1 VVTGS
6 GPSDGVIDRRLV
18 LGDGRVVWYRLYGD
32 PAGVPVVFQSGSPG
46 SRWKRPEVARAAER
60 AGVLLAVLDRPGYG
74 GSTRLKGRR
83 VSDVCVDVTALADSH
98 GWERFAV
105 AGGSGGGP
113 HALACAA
120 LLPGRVTRCA
130 VSACVA
136 PPLTTGPEPSANEDD
151 PRRNST
157 SWLAARGEERL
168 RPSIEAAS
176 RSIWAQI
183 EAGGPELPRQPGDV
197 SPAGPALEDPAGMA
211 RVRATFVDSHDGW
224 VDDNIAFAA
233 GWGFDLA
240 SVGVPVSLGFGRH
253 DHRSRAHARVLSADL
268 RDAVVVEQDGGH
280 IQDEQSLQTMLTW
293 CAAQDPGAD

>member
-1 VVTGS
+1 MVTGS
-6 GPSDGVIDRRLV
+6 GSGDGVPDRRLV

-83 VSDVCVDVTALADSH
+83 VSDVCVDVAALADRH
-98 GWERFAV
+98 GCERFAV

-120 LLPGRVTRCA
+120 LLQDRVRRCA
-130 VSACVA
+130 VSAGIA
-136 PPLTTGPEPSANEDD
+136 PPITTGPEPTANEDD

-168 RPSIEAAS
+168 RPSIDAAS

-183 EAGGPELPRQPGDV
+183 EAGGPELPRQPGDL
-197 SPAGPALEDPAGMA
+197 SPPGPSALEGPAAMA
-211 RVRATFVDSHDGW
+211 RLRATFLDSHDGW

-240 SVGVPVSLGFGRH
+240 SVDLPVSLWFGRH
-253 DHRSRAHARVLSADL
+253 DHRSRAYAQVLRAEL
-268 RDAVVVEQDGGH
+268 RDAVVVEQDSAH
-280 IQDEQSLQTMLTW
+280 IQDE
-293 CAAQDPGAD
+293 

>member
-1 VVTGS
+1 MVTGS
-6 GPSDGVIDRRLV
+6 GPGDGVIDRRLV

-60 AGVLLAVLDRPGYG
+60 AGVLLAVPDRAGYG
-74 GSTRLKGRR
+74 GSTRVKGRR
-83 VSDVCVDVTALADSH
+83 VSGVCADVATPADSH

-120 LLPGRVTRCA
+120 LLPDRVTRCA
-130 VSACVA
+130 VSAGIA
-136 PPLTTGPEPSANEDD
+136 PPLTTGPEPSANEGD
-151 PRRNST
+151 PRRNRT
-157 SWLAARGEERL
+157 SWLAARGEQRL

-183 EAGGPELPRQPGDV
+183 EAGGPELPRQPGDF
-197 SPAGPALEDPAGMA
+197 SPSGPALQDQAAMA
-211 RVRATFVDSHDGW
+211 RLRATFLDGHDGW

-240 SVGVPVSLGFGRH
+240 SVEVPVSLWFGCH
-253 DHRSRAHARVLSADL
+253 DPRSRAYTQLLTADL
-268 RDAVVVEQDGGH
+268 RDAVVVEQDSGH
-280 IQDEQSLQTMLTW
+280 IQDEQSLQAMLTW
-293 CAAQDPGAD
+293 CAAQDPGAG